1 MMSLRWHDLRTSR
14 LRYRVL
20 IDKWTHHLITAALLL
35 LAGWMAYM
43 AATAYMSLSE
53 DRERAALAQAEAFEL
68 LNGRIFIADGEKF
81 RLATEPLPKLIGE

>member
-1 MMSLRWHDLRTSR
+1 MINLRWHDLRTSR

-20 IDKWTHHLITAALLL
+20 IDKWMHHLITAALLS
-35 LAGWMAYM
+35 AVGFMAYM
-43 AATAYMSLSE
+43 AVITYIEMHE
-53 DRERAALAQAEAFEL
+53 DRERAVQAQAEAFEL

>member
-1 MMSLRWHDLRTSR
+1 
-14 LRYRVL
+14 
-20 IDKWTHHLITAALLL
+20 
-35 LAGWMAYM
+35 
-43 AATAYMSLSE
+43 MSLSE